1 MTAMTASLERERGTM
16 TAAERL
22 VIFASSLGTVF
33 EWYDFYIYG
42 TLAPILAVQFFA
54 GVNPSAA
61 FIFTLLA
68 FAAGF
73 AVRPFG
79 ALFFGRLGD
88 LIGRKY
94 TFLITMTLMGLG
106 TFCIGLLP
114 NYATWGIAA
123 PITLIGLRLVQ
134 GLALGGEY
142 GGAAIYVAEHA
153 PKNQRGFYTSW
164 IQTTATVGLFMALL
178 IVLGIRTS
186 MGEPAFAGNGSF
198 SDGWRIPFLL
208 SAILLAVSI
217 WIRLKLAESPVFLR
231 MKEEGRNSKRPLTEA
246 FGQWSNA
253 RIAILALLGATAG
266 EAVVWYGGQFYAL
279 FFLTQTLKVPAVT
292 AQILI
297 AVGLLLGTPFFILFG
312 WLSDRIGR
320 KPIILAGFLLAA
332 VTYFPIFKAITHYAN
347 PALEV
352 ALSSSPVTVIADPN
366 ECSFQLKL
374 TGIEQYTT
382 SCDIAKSALVARSV
396 NYENQAAPA
405 GTVAQV
411 KIGEQTIAANTPN
424 FPAVLGQAIVQHGY
438 PASADPNQIS
448 YVPTTLLLMLLVIYV
463 TLVYAPIAAWLVELF
478 PTRIRYSGL
487 SLPYHIG
494 NGWFGGF
501 LPATAFA
508 IVAATGDIYSGLWYP
523 IVIASVSFVI
533 GLIFLPETKDVD
545 ITRN

>member
-1 MTAMTASLERERGTM
+1 MTTITASDYREGGMTSEERM
-16 TAAERL
+16 

-42 TLAPILAVQFFA
+42 TLAPILAAQFFS
-54 GVNPSAA
+54 GVNPTAA

-94 TFLITMTLMGLG
+94 TFLITMSLMGAG
-106 TFCIGLLP
+106 TFFIGLLP
-114 NYATWGIAA
+114 SYASAGLIA
-123 PITLIGLRLVQ
+123 PVILIALRLFQ

-153 PKNQRGFYTSW
+153 PKNKRGYYTSW

-178 IVLGIRTS
+178 LVLGIRTS
-186 MGEPAFAGNGSF
+186 QGEPTFAAW
-198 SDGWRIPFLL
+198 GWRIPFLL

-217 WIRLKLAESPVFLR
+217 WIRLRLNESPVFLK
-231 MKEEGRNSKRPLTEA
+231 MKEEGKGSKRPLTEA
-246 FGQWSNA
+246 FGNWANA
-253 RIAILALLGATAG
+253 KIAILALFGATAG

-279 FFLTQTLKVPAVT
+279 FFLTQTLKVPAVN
-292 AQILI
+292 AQIMI
-297 AVGLLLGTPFFILFG
+297 ALGLLFGTPFFIIFG
-312 WLSDRIGR
+312 ALSDRIGR
-320 KPIILAGFLLAA
+320 KPIILAGFALA
-332 VTYFPIFKAITHYAN
+332 VLTYFPIFGALTHFVN
-347 PALEV
+347 PKLERAL
-352 ALSSSPVTVIADPN
+352 ATAPVTVIADPG
-366 ECSFQLKL
+366 ECSFQFNPV
-374 TGIEQYTT
+374 GTT
-382 SCDIAKSALVARSV
+382 KFTSSCDIVKSALVARSV
-396 NYENQAAPA
+396 NYQNEPAPP
-405 GTVAQV
+405 GTTAVV
-411 KIGEQTIAANTPN
+411 KIGDQAIPANTPN
-424 FPAVLGQAIVQHGY
+424 FAQVLGQAITAHGY
-438 PASADPNQIS
+438 PAGADPNEIS
-448 YVPTTLLLMLLVIYV
+448 YVPAVILLTILVIYV

-508 IVAATGDIYSGLWYP
+508 IVAATGNIYSGLWYP
-523 IVIASVSFVI
+523 IGVAAMSFVI

-545 ITRN
+545 ITKI

>member
-1 MTAMTASLERERGTM
+1 MTTITASDYREGAMTSEERM
-16 TAAERL
+16 

-42 TLAPILAVQFFA
+42 TLAPILAAQFFS
-54 GVNPSAA
+54 GVNPTAA

-94 TFLITMTLMGLG
+94 TFLITMTLMGAG
-106 TFCIGLLP
+106 TFFIGVLP
-114 NYATWGIAA
+114 SYASAGLIA
-123 PITLIGLRLVQ
+123 PVILICLRLFQ

-153 PKNQRGFYTSW
+153 PKNKRGYYTSW

-178 IVLGIRTS
+178 LVLGIRTS
-186 MGEPAFAGNGSF
+186 QGEPTFAAW
-198 SDGWRIPFLL
+198 GWRIPFLL
-208 SAILLAVSI
+208 SAVLLAVSI
-217 WIRLKLAESPVFLR
+217 WIRLRLNESPVFLK
-231 MKEEGRNSKRPLTEA
+231 MKEEGKGSKRPLTEA
-246 FGQWSNA
+246 FGNWANA
-253 RIAILALLGATAG
+253 KIAILALFGATAG

-279 FFLTQTLKVPAVT
+279 FFLTQTLKVPAVQ
-292 AQILI
+292 AQIMI
-297 AVGLLLGTPFFILFG
+297 ALGLLFGTPFFILFG
-312 WLSDRIGR
+312 ALSDRIGR
-320 KPIILAGFLLAA
+320 KPIILAGFALA
-332 VTYFPIFKAITHYAN
+332 VLTYFPIFGALTHFVN
-347 PALEV
+347 PKLERAL
-352 ALSSSPVTVIADPN
+352 ATAPVTLIADPS
-366 ECSFQLKL
+366 ECSFQFNPVGTAKF
-374 TGIEQYTT
+374 TS

-396 NYENQAAPA
+396 NYQNETAPP
-405 GTVAQV
+405 GTIAVV
-411 KIGEQTIAANTPN
+411 KVGEQAIPANTPD
-424 FPAVLGQAIVQHGY
+424 FAKVLGQAITAHGY
-438 PASADPNQIS
+438 PAGADPNEIS
-448 YVPTTLLLMLLVIYV
+448 YVPAVILLTILVIYV

-508 IVAATGDIYSGLWYP
+508 IVAATGNIYSGLWYP
-523 IVIASVSFVI
+523 IGVAAMSFVI

-545 ITRN
+545 ITKF